1 MSTKLPEGKLR
12 SYEAIALTPSRA
24 VTIPTMDLR
33 SMIAELFEHRAERD
47 RRRRN
52 AQPYDPSGTTP
63 LGDDEPNLPPS
74 IDAWKPGQYQIATF
88 VRLPGGSVESSIGQ
102 NVTQEEAAALIAL
115 RDKAFTTEIQSAA
128 KASTEAAEARMDA
141 AMQRQGRELIV
152 GDERKERP

>member
-33 SMIAELFEHRAERD
+33 SMVAELFEHR
-47 RRRRN
+47 
-52 AQPYDPSGTTP
+52 
-63 LGDDEPNLPPS
+63 
-74 IDAWKPGQYQIATF
+74 
-88 VRLPGGSVESSIGQ
+88 
-102 NVTQEEAAALIAL
+102 EAAALIAL

-152 GDERKERP
+152 DDESKERP